1 MLATQGISAQ
11 KHRMYML
18 RTGWRMIVNPRRFRR
33 SNSVVTKARVIY
45 VLAQIIARLSH
56 REALML
62 SSYFCG
68 IMYGD
73 INTCIMQ
80 AGTKE
85 EFTTLMVGIRAI
97 FEQIDCTVLNPEIAL
112 DFFDVV
118 YQDINAEDRL
128 ATKLQLTIDQAK
140 ALAYFCRVLSPEEVL

>member
-1 MLATQGISAQ
+1 MLATQGISVQ
-11 KHRMYML
+11 RHRIHIV
-18 RTGWRMIVNPRRFRR
+18 RTSWRMIVNPRRFRR
-33 SNSVVTKARVIY
+33 SNTVVTKARVIY

-56 REALML
+56 REVLLL

-68 IMYGD
+68 IMYDD
-73 INTCIMQ
+73 INTCVMEV
-80 AGTKE
+80 GTKE
-85 EFTTLMVGIRAI
+85 ELTALMVGIRAI
-97 FEQIDCTVLNPEIAL
+97 FECVDCTALAPEIAL
-112 DFFDVV
+112 DFFEAI